1 MRLKEL
7 REDRDYKQSDIAVFL
22 KVASNTYCNYEN
34 EKRLIPYDLIIK
46 LAYFYNTSVDYIL
59 GLTDVQKPYPRSKKK
74 SL

>member
-7 REDRDYKQSDIAVFL
+7 REDRDYKQSDISAFL
-22 KVASNTYCNYEN
+22 KVANNTYCNYEN
-34 EKRLIPYDLIIK
+34 GKRLIPYDLIIK
-46 LAYFYNTSVDYIL
+46 LAFFYNTSVDYIL

>member
-7 REDRDYKQSDIAVFL
+7 REDRDYKQNDIAIFL
-22 KVASNTYCNYEN
+22 KVANNTYCNYEN
-34 EKRLIPYDLIIK
+34 EKRLIPYDSIIK

-59 GLTDVQKPYPRSKKK
+59 GLTDVQKPYPRSKRR

>member
-7 REDRDYKQSDIAVFL
+7 REDRDYKQNDIAIFL
-22 KVASNTYCNYEN
+22 KVANNTYCNYEN
-34 EKRLIPYDLIIK
+34 DKRLIPYDLIIK
-46 LAYFYNTSVDYIL
+46 LAYFYNVSVDYIL

>member
-7 REDRDYKQSDIAVFL
+7 REDRDYKQNDIAIFL
-22 KVASNTYCNYEN
+22 KVANNTYCNYEN

-46 LAYFYNTSVDYIL
+46 LAYFYNVSVDYIL